1 MTFSTVLSFSV
12 HMLHIYYTPCLTPEP
27 PVFAVRTC
35 QLCGAKLQDTV
46 ITRNDSPDLVLK
58 ESISQAMEEVIFSF
72 CFVCSFSFVCCQFLN
87 FPT

>member
-1 MTFSTVLSFSV
+1 MTFSTVLSV
-12 HMLHIYYTPCLTPEP
+12 CLLYVYVNYTPCLTPEP

-58 ESISQAMEEVIFSF
+58 ESISQAMEEVSFSS
-72 CFVCSFSFVCCQFLN
+72 CFVCSWLLICW
-87 FPT
+87 